1 MTKKIFI
8 LGAKGFVGSNILSK
22 LNKQKK
28 VILVPLSRDNFD
40 FLSTDFIEFMKSKV
54 HSGDVIINAAAIA
67 PCKNF
72 DQLKANAQL
81 IINIQKSISEIPNLR
96 IINISSDAVYPDI
109 NGDISEETDVQPLS
123 LHGLM
128 HDFREKLISL
138 THSNL
143 LNIRP
148 TLIYGYGD
156 PHGGYGPNLF
166 IKKILKNENIF
177 LFGRGEER
185 RDHIYI
191 DNLVEIVISCI
202 DNNLVGNLNAVTGE
216 IKSFYDIAKII
227 KEISKNKIQIN
238 YIDRNGPIP
247 HNGLRS
253 FDNSKLLKN
262 IPQIKF
268 DPIETNIEKILV
280 KYKNE
285 K

>member
-1 MTKKIFI
+1 MTKKIII
-8 LGAKGFVGSNILSK
+8 LGAKGFVGSSVLNK
-22 LNKQKK
+22 LNKQKET
-28 VILVPLSRDNFD
+28 LVPLSRDNFD
-40 FLSTDFIEFMKSKV
+40 FLSYDFVEFMKSKV

-72 DQLKANAQL
+72 DQLNVNAQL
-81 IINIQKSISEIPNLR
+81 IINIQKSISDIPNLR
-96 IINISSDAVYPDI
+96 IINISSDAVYPDVD
-109 NGDISEETDVQPLS
+109 GDISEETDSQPLS

-166 IKKILKNENIF
+166 IKKLLKNENIS
-177 LFGRGEER
+177 LFGKGEEK

-191 DNLVEIVISCI
+191 DNLVEIITACI

-216 IKSFYDIAKII
+216 VKSFYDIAKII
-227 KEISKNKIQIN
+227 KETSKNKIQIN
-238 YIDRNGPIP
+238 YIERNGPIP
-247 HNGLRS
+247 HNGLRT

-268 DPIETNIEKILV
+268 DPIEKNIEKILF